1 MIKILLDNY
10 EGEIEYS
17 LDNGLTFSQSNYFNN
32 ITTGLYS
39 VIVKKDNC
47 YFVEQTILVGGY
59 PNFFTPNGDGINDK
73 WRIKRPEYFQEA
85 TISVFDRYGKLL
97 KVMTANDGWDGTH
110 EGAILTPSDYWF
122 SIALNEKV
130 VFGHF
135 TLKL

>member
-1 MIKILLDNY
+1 M
-10 EGEIEYS
+10 
-17 LDNGLTFSQSNYFNN
+17 
-32 ITTGLYS
+32 
-39 VIVKKDNC
+39 
-47 YFVEQTILVGGY
+47 VGGY

-73 WRIKRPEYFQEA
+73 WRIKRPVYFQEA

-110 EGAILTPSDYWF
+110 EGAMLTPLDYWF